1 MRDNSGGRDRRGS
14 DVAGAT
20 AVSLVF
26 LGLVILTALL
36 AAGFYVHVTGGEN
49 AGDPT
54 KVDIA
59 ASTCTVSS
67 DGDVAGV
74 GTVTL
79 SARYRGNGTVDLS
92 NATIRYRDERTDAV
106 LDVARDASATTVR
119 VRNDSGAYDPTIA
132 RGELVSIVLPVEA
145 VRGGPL
151 PSGERA
157 TLDLAVEEGTI
168 ASTSIRTPGGV
179 GPGQAF
185 VDC

>member
-1 MRDNSGGRDRRGS
+1 MHDRPGRDGERDD

-26 LGLVILTALL
+26 LGLLLVTTLL
-36 AAGFYVHVTGGEN
+36 AAGFYVHVTGGES

-74 GTVTL
+74 GSVTL
-79 SARYRGNGTVDLS
+79 SARYQGNGTVDLS
-92 NATIRYRDERTDAV
+92 NATLQYRDERTDTA
-106 LDVARDASATTVR
+106 LDVGRDESATTVR
-119 VRNDSGAYDPTIA
+119 IRNDSGAYDPTIA
-132 RGELVSIVLPVEA
+132 RGELLAIVVPIET
-145 VRGGPL
+145 VRGEPL

-157 TLDLAVEEGTI
+157 KLDLAVEEGTI
-168 ASTSIRTPGGV
+168 ASTSIRTPGGL
-179 GPGQAF
+179 GAGQSF